1 MNEKEIDY
9 KNLIQSD
16 LFTKDYISLIN
27 QLKKIDLN
35 KLVNSEN
42 KEQND
47 INLLSFFISNYLN

>member
-16 LFTKDYISLIN
+16 LFTKDYISLTN